1 MEEYYRD
8 YESWEDDEVSP
19 SYISERKKYAKPGE
33 HIPNK
38 NEAKL
43 LRKLM
48 SDTGLTEK
56 ELREHKKYRKMLS
69 EAQKAK
75 GTKSEKERVMQ
86 TVMKSVTRELK
97 LAKEHP
103 KTKEAFAIKLEE
115 YLKHRPYLKRRL
127 GL

>member
-1 MEEYYRD
+1 MD
-8 YESWEDDEVSP
+8 YEDDDDYEFEESKQYL
-19 SYISERKKYAKPGE
+19 SAKKRNAPPGV

-48 SDTGLTEK
+48 SDTGLSEK
-56 ELREHKKYRKMLS
+56 EVREHKKYRKMLS
-69 EAQKAK
+69 EAQKVPKSKKSKLEKAQEK
-75 GTKSEKERVMQ
+75 IMKNVTK
-86 TVMKSVTRELK
+86 ELK

-103 KTKEAFAIKLEE
+103 KVKTEFEKRWKEFSEE
-115 YLKHRPYLKRRL
+115 NKRLLKRWSW